1 MKSYRIQILTPLTV
15 SLVGE
20 FIADSKTSAK
30 NKAREFFF
38 FRGPDCYIKVLN
50 KPNSEN
56 MEKNRE

>member
-1 MKSYRIQILTPLTV
+1 MKSYRIQILTPLKV
-15 SLVGE
+15 SVIGE
-20 FIADSKTSAK
+20 FTADSEVSAK
-30 NKAREFFF
+30 SKARELFF